1 MAVIIRLQR
10 VGKKNRPMFRIVA
23 IEKSA
28 AAKGKPIEI
37 LGIYDPIKKIGQL
50 NFEKY
55 ESWIKNGAMVSD
67 TMKSL
72 YKRLLKNKNVEK
84 EIISAISP
92 SSLSNTNPSHTNN
105 KEEVK

>member
-1 MAVIIRLQR
+1 MSVVIRLQR

-28 AAKGKPIEI
+28 AAKGKPIEV
-37 LGIYDPIKKIGQL
+37 LGIYDPVKKTGQL

-55 ESWIKNGAMVSD
+55 ESWIKKGAQVSD

-72 YKRLLKNKNVEK
+72 YKKLLKKKNVEK
-84 EIISAISP
+84 GIVTSIS
-92 SSLSNTNPSHTNN
+92 SSSSSS
-105 KEEVK
+105 

>member
-1 MAVIIRLQR
+1 MAVVIRLQR

-28 AAKGKPIEI
+28 AAKGKPIEV
-37 LGIYDPIKKIGQL
+37 LGIYDPVKKTGQL

-55 ESWIKNGAMVSD
+55 ESWIKKGAQVSD

-72 YKRLLKNKNVEK
+72 YKKLLKKKNVEK
-84 EIISAISP
+84 EIVTSIS
-92 SSLSNTNPSHTNN
+92 SSSSSS
-105 KEEVK
+105 

>member
-1 MAVIIRLQR
+1 MAVVIRLQR

-28 AAKGKPIEI
+28 AAKGKPIEV
-37 LGIYDPIKKIGQL
+37 LGIYDPVKKTGQL

-55 ESWIKNGAMVSD
+55 EFWIKKGAQVSD

-72 YKRLLKNKNVEK
+72 YKKLLKKKNVEK
-84 EIISAISP
+84 ETVTTIS
-92 SSLSNTNPSHTNN
+92 SSSSSS
-105 KEEVK
+105 

>member
-1 MAVIIRLQR
+1 MAVVIRLQS

-28 AAKGKPIEI
+28 AAKGKPIEV
-37 LGIYDPIKKIGQL
+37 LGIYDPIKKTGQL

-55 ESWIKNGAMVSD
+55 ESWIKKGAQVSD

-72 YKRLLKNKNVEK
+72 YKKLLKKKNVEK
-84 EIISAISP
+84 EIVTSIS
-92 SSLSNTNPSHTNN
+92 SSSSSS
-105 KEEVK
+105 

>member
-1 MAVIIRLQR
+1 MAVVIRLQR

-28 AAKGKPIEI
+28 AAKGKPIEV
-37 LGIYDPIKKIGQL
+37 LGIYDPVKKTGQL

-55 ESWIKNGAMVSD
+55 ESWIKKGAQVSD

-72 YKRLLKNKNVEK
+72 YKKLLKKKNVEK
-84 EIISAISP
+84 ETVTTIS
-92 SSLSNTNPSHTNN
+92 SSS
-105 KEEVK
+105 

>member
-1 MAVIIRLQR
+1 MAVVIRLQR

-28 AAKGKPIEI
+28 AAKGKPIEV
-37 LGIYDPIKKIGQL
+37 LGIYDPIKKTGQL

-55 ESWIKNGAMVSD
+55 ESWIKKGAQVSD

-72 YKRLLKNKNVEK
+72 YKKLLKKKNVEK
-84 EIISAISP
+84 EIVTSIS
-92 SSLSNTNPSHTNN
+92 SSSSSS
-105 KEEVK
+105 

>member
-1 MAVIIRLQR
+1 MAVVIRLQR

-28 AAKGKPIEI
+28 AAKGKPVEV
-37 LGIYDPIKKIGQL
+37 LGIYDPIKKTGQL

-55 ESWIKNGAMVSD
+55 ETWVKTGAEVSQ

-72 YKRLLKNKNVEK
+72 YKKMLKNKKVEN
-84 EIISAISP
+84 ELVSAIS
-92 SSLSNTNPSHTNN
+92 SSSSSS
-105 KEEVK
+105 

>member
-1 MAVIIRLQR
+1 MAVVIRLQR

-28 AAKGKPIEI
+28 AAKGKPIEV
-37 LGIYDPIKKIGQL
+37 LGIYDPVKKTGQL

-55 ESWIKNGAMVSD
+55 ESWIKKGAQVSD

-72 YKRLLKNKNVEK
+72 YKKLLKKKNVEK
-84 EIISAISP
+84 ETVTTIS
-92 SSLSNTNPSHTNN
+92 SSSSSS
-105 KEEVK
+105 

>member
-1 MAVIIRLQR
+1 MAVVIRLQH

-28 AAKGKPIEI
+28 AAKGKPIEV
-37 LGIYDPIKKIGQL
+37 LGIYDPVKKTGQL

-55 ESWIKNGAMVSD
+55 ESWIKKGAQVSD

-72 YKRLLKNKNVEK
+72 YKKLLKKKNVEK
-84 EIISAISP
+84 ETVTTIS
-92 SSLSNTNPSHTNN
+92 SSSSSS
-105 KEEVK
+105 

>member
-1 MAVIIRLQR
+1 MAVVIRLQR

-28 AAKGKPIEI
+28 AAKGKPIEV
-37 LGIYDPIKKIGQL
+37 LGIYDPVKKTGQL

-55 ESWIKNGAMVSD
+55 ESWIKKGAQVSE

-72 YKRLLKNKNVEK
+72 YKKLLKKKNVEK
-84 EIISAISP
+84 ETVTTIS
-92 SSLSNTNPSHTNN
+92 SSSSSS
-105 KEEVK
+105 